1 MEGNR
6 EDHDGA
12 RVLVLRIAQQPG
24 AIPGS
29 RDAASRRP
37 KRARAGQWVLWGWGG
52 PRAGEVTG
60 VLSGAGGAELRGEE
74 EGKEEEGELTCG
86 SEQAD
91 SERGTGA
98 RSSERGYW
106 LTSGPGL

>member
-24 AIPGS
+24 VIPGS
-29 RDAASRRP
+29 GDAASRRP
-37 KRARAGQWVLWGWGG
+37 KRAQAGQWVLRGWGG

-74 EGKEEEGELTCG
+74 GKEEEGGAPTGG

-91 SERGTGA
+91 SVRGTGA
-98 RSSERGYW
+98 RSSKHGDG
-106 LTSGPGL
+106 LTSGSGL

>member
-6 EDHDGA
+6 EDHGGA
-12 RVLVLRIAQQPG
+12 RVLILRIAQQPG

-29 RDAASRRP
+29 GDAASRRT
-37 KRARAGQWVLWGWGG
+37 KRAQAGQWVLRGWGG

-74 EGKEEEGELTCG
+74 EGKEEEGAPTGG

-91 SERGTGA
+91 SERGTGT
-98 RSSERGYW
+98 RSSEHGDG